1 MDLTADLLKAD
12 QTEAFANLFLGSL
25 VAVGSE
31 QGGCVY
37 LPDDANYFDF
47 QELCHQHLWG
57 DTPIGVYPQYL
68 YGDET
73 LCHWGCV
80 DFDDGDTD
88 SKIHASNLQS
98 VLHELS
104 ITGWHEISRSK
115 GSHCWVFADTAV
127 PAATMRQAL
136 MAACQIVDAPTREV
150 NPKQAV
156 LTEGQVGNYV
166 RLPYPNNWRDT
177 NRRCMVMESG
187 NPWPFLAFVR
197 TAAETRATL
206 DDLEAAASLYK
217 PPAAPAVAP
226 RPVLAATSYGSD
238 DTPGIIHHML
248 THGPFEAEQDRS
260 AWLWK
265 FCRRMAEKGVPS
277 TTARSLLDEA
287 DRRWGKFHQRK
298 DGSRHL
304 DGMLAKAYGGQ
315 Q

>member
-1 MDLTADLLKAD
+1 MDLATNLLKAE
-12 QTEAFANLFLGSL
+12 QSEAFANLFLGSL
-25 VAVGSE
+25 AAIGSE

-37 LPDDANYFDF
+37 LPDDATYFDF
-47 QELCHQHLWG
+47 QDLCHEHLWG

-68 YGDET
+68 HGGET

-80 DFDDGDTD
+80 DFDEGDID
-88 SKIHASNLQS
+88 SRVHASNLQA
-98 VLHELS
+98 VLNELS

-115 GSHCWVFADTAV
+115 GSHCWVFSDSAV

-136 MAACQIVDAPTREV
+136 MAACQLVDAPTREV

-166 RLPYPNNWRDT
+166 RLPYPNNWQDT
-177 NRRCMVMESG
+177 NRRCMVTPSG
-187 NPWPFLAFVR
+187 NPWPFLAFIR

-206 DDLEAAASLYK
+206 DVLETAASLYK
-217 PPAAPAVAP
+217 PPAPPAVAAP
-226 RPVLAATSYGSD
+226 QRQQFRTDISYGE
-238 DTPGIIHHML
+238 TPPIIAHML

-265 FCRRMAEKGVPS
+265 FCRRMAEKGVPYP
-277 TTARSLLDEA
+277 TARTLLDEA
-287 DRRWGKFHQRK
+287 DQRWGKFHQRR

-315 Q
+315 